1 MNPRATGSIFG
12 INFSTNKYDILIS
25 TLESICYRLMYVKNK
40 INEINKDYDF
50 IISGGVIDLIPD
62 YAQMLSDVLGTKII
76 IKDLK
81 EATLKALGSSSA
93 GISWKD
99 IQVINRP
106 RRSPTIYLSGKARE
120 YSDNLGIDQGAVSI
134 SHTDQT
140 AIAFVMGSKK

>member
-1 MNPRATGSIFG
+1 MNLIGVDIVEVKRIEQLVKKWESRFLNRIF
-12 INFSTNKYDILIS
+12 SHEELVYCKTRYD
-25 TLESICYRLMYVKNK
+25 RLAGRLAV
-40 INEINKDYDF
+40 
-50 IISGGVIDLIPD
+50 
-62 YAQMLSDVLGTKII
+62 
-76 IKDLK
+76 K

-120 YSDNLGIDQGAVSI
+120 YSDNLGIDQWAVSI

>member
-1 MNPRATGSIFG
+1 MNLIGVDIVEVKRIEQLVKKWESRFLNRIF
-12 INFSTNKYDILIS
+12 SHAELLYCKTRYD
-25 TLESICYRLMYVKNK
+25 RLAGRLAV
-40 INEINKDYDF
+40 
-50 IISGGVIDLIPD
+50 
-62 YAQMLSDVLGTKII
+62 
-76 IKDLK
+76 K

-120 YSDNLGIDQGAVSI
+120 YSDNLGIDQWAVSI